1 VGGDVRIEPWDER
14 DLPLLKRTLGDPEM
28 TRFVGGPEDDEKLA
42 ERQGR
47 FERLAETG
55 AGQMFKIVDEATGE
69 AVGSV
74 GYWDSESR
82 GEDVYEMGWF
92 VLPEF
97 QRRGVATAATT
108 HVIERLRSERKHGS
122 VHAFPSVENEASN
135 ALCRKL
141 GFTFVEE
148 CQFEYPPG
156 HMMRG
161 NDWGLDLADG
171 S

>member
-97 QRRGVATAATT
+97 QGRGVATAATT
-108 HVIERLRSERKHGS
+108 HVIERLRSDASTARSTRSRRWRTRLPTRFAASSGS
-122 VHAFPSVENEASN
+122 PSSRSASSSTRR
-135 ALCRKL
+135 A
-141 GFTFVEE
+141 T
-148 CQFEYPPG
+148 
-156 HMMRG
+156 
-161 NDWGLDLADG
+161 
-171 S
+171 